1 MISKQLS
8 LFGFPDARIKE
19 KFDNSMQLVDE
30 MRVSPFF
37 PIEKISH
44 NSKLA
49 KDFKANGNRHIRQTS
64 WGTVEIRNR
73 LLTQNHLEIF
83 SLIMA
88 HKKESKE
95 LKSGRVAIYF
105 SMYDISN
112 ELDLGWGGKTSKDL
126 EQRIQEIA
134 DTRVLRTVNGNKD
147 DYRIIENVAYS
158 EKHEMWG
165 IVLSSEYSEL
175 FKRGVTI
182 GYKKRLSEIIAIKGK
197 GAGLI
202 KAVVNFFITHDN
214 TKQHRI
220 TLLQLLDTIAYPTEE
235 RQLRMAIQTLNKAK
249 DTLSDFNIIFYS
261 KDKIFEYNG
270 TEHIKFLPALPL
282 IK

>member
-1 MISKQLS
+1 MISKGLS
-8 LFGFPDARIKE
+8 LFGFANNQQKE

-37 PIEKISH
+37 PLEKISH

-49 KDFKANGNRHIRQTS
+49 KDFKTNGNRHIRQTS

-83 SLIMA
+83 SAIMA

-105 SMYDISN
+105 SMFEISQV
-112 ELDLGWGGKTSKDL
+112 LDLKWGGKTSKEL
-126 EQRIQEIA
+126 EQRVQEIA
-134 DTRVLRTVNGNKD
+134 DTRVLRTISGNKD
-147 DYRIIENVAYS
+147 DYRIIENVAFS

-165 IVLSSEYSEL
+165 IVLSEEYSEL

-182 GYKKRLSEIIAIKGK
+182 GYKKRLEEIIAIEGK

-202 KAVVNFFITHDN
+202 KAVINFFITHDS

-220 TLLQLLDTIAYPTEE
+220 TLLQLLDTIAYPTEK
-235 RQLRMAIQTLNKAK
+235 RQLRTAIETLNKSK
-249 DTLSDFNIIFYS
+249 NILSNFNIIFYN
-261 KDKIFEYNG
+261 KDKILEYNG
-270 TEHIKFLPALPL
+270 AEHIKFLPALPL

>member
-1 MISKQLS
+1 MISKGLN
-8 LFGFPDARIKE
+8 LFGFANSQVKE
-19 KFDNSMQLVDE
+19 KFDSSMQLVDE

-37 PIEKISH
+37 PLEKISH
-44 NSKLA
+44 NSKLS

-83 SLIMA
+83 SAIMA

-105 SMYDISN
+105 SMFEISQV
-112 ELDLGWGGKTSKDL
+112 LGLKWGGRTSREL

-134 DTRVLRTVNGNKD
+134 DTRVLRTINDNKD
-147 DYRIIENVAYS
+147 DYRIVENVAFS

-165 IVLSSEYSEL
+165 IVLSAEYSEL

-182 GYKKRLSEIIAIKGK
+182 GYKKRLEQIIAIEGK

-202 KAVVNFFITHDN
+202 KAVINFFITHDS

-220 TLLQLLDTIAYPTEE
+220 TLLQLLDTIAYPTEQ
-235 RQLRMAIQTLNKAK
+235 RQLRTAIETLNRSK
-249 DTLSDFNIIFYS
+249 DILSDFNIIFYN
-261 KDKIFEYNG
+261 KDKILEYNG
-270 TEHIKFLPALPL
+270 AEHIKFLPALPL